1 MCRIRS
7 WVQILS
13 SHNVSVIMT
22 AMAVTE
28 RTVEERT
35 QSEQSYTA
43 SYGQSVAAT
52 ERAMTSMERTV
63 EESAYN

>member
-35 QSEQSYTA
+35 QSEQSYTT
-43 SYGQSVAAT
+43 SDGRSVVAT
-52 ERAMTSMERTV
+52 ERAMTTMERTV